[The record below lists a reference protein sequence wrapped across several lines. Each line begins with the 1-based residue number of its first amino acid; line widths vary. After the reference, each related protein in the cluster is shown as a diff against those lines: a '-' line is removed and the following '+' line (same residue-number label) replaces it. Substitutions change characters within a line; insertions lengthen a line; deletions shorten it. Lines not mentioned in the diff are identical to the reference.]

1 MIHCVIN
8 LYAAMDFLKPQLTS
22 MTHVQLK
29 HDLFMKIRVMLYNN
43 NLLKMTMSLIF
54 Y

>member
-22 MTHVQLK
+22 MTHVQLNY
-29 HDLFMKIRVMLYNN
+29 DLFMELMESSCYDVQSQFAEND
-43 NLLKMTMSLIF
+43 
-54 Y
+54 

>member
-22 MTHVQLK
+22 MTHAQLK
-29 HDLFMKIRVMLYNN
+29 HDLFMEKFRVTFVIIIYG
-43 NLLKMTMSLIF
+43 K
-54 Y
+54 YHGQ

>member
-22 MTHVQLK
+22 MTHAQLK
-29 HDLFMKIRVMLYNN
+29 HDLFMEKNRVTFCNN
-43 NLLKMTMSLIF
+43 NLRKQQGQ
-54 Y
+54 